1 MKIRRSRRRW
11 LIALSVLVA
20 VVGVASLSAVMWYR
34 QMLMPADISNKA
46 AVRIDIKEGMNS
58 GDIADSLE
66 QKKLIRSSLAFSAY
80 VRLHNASKYL
90 LYKEFCCFPIPKNHT
105 LGGQNIVYEE
115 HFWHNPLPLP

>member
-66 QKKLIRSSLAFSAY
+66 QKKAVCS
-80 VRLHNASKYL
+80 
-90 LYKEFCCFPIPKNHT
+90 T
-105 LGGQNIVYEE
+105 
-115 HFWHNPLPLP
+115 